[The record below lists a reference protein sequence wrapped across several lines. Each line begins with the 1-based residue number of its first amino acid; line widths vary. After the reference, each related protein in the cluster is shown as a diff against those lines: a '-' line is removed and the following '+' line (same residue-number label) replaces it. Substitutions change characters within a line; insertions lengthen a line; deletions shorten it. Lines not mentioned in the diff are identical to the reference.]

1 MKNIIAIQGFK
12 GSGKDEVAKYLNY
25 LLNTPTCLH
34 SYNIAS
40 VLNFTP
46 VPFMISKRWKIVHYA
61 DKLKEMLSIMM
72 NVDKSK
78 FDDREFKEYYHFDF
92 QKFLLYDS
100 RVKTFGNE
108 PTDKVFARELKK
120 ENRNLA
126 IEYNLSIRQI
136 LQYFGT
142 DIMRKYF
149 GDKLWIYSTL
159 QSGNK
164 SNIVIAD
171 QRFAIENEV
180 VKEYNTFIIH
190 VTRKGCSI
198 GLHSS
203 ERELDTLYKKH
214 KFDIS
219 LVNNG
224 TLKELFNKCKNI
236 VYGYWN

>member
-1 MKNIIAIQGFK
+1 MKNIIVIQGYK
-12 GSGKDEVAKYLNY
+12 DTGKDQTAKYLNY
-25 LLNTPTCLH
+25 ILNTPSWMH
-34 SYNIAS
+34 IYWIAKL
-40 VLNFTP
+40 VNFCP
-46 VPFMISKRWKIVHYA
+46 IFKHWKIVHYA

-72 NVDKSK
+72 NIDKSK
-78 FDDREFKEYYHFDF
+78 FDDREFKEFYRFDF

-108 PTDKVFARELKK
+108 ATDKVFARELKK
-120 ENRNLA
+120 ENRNLTT
-126 IEYNLSIRQI
+126 EYNLSIRQI

-149 GDKLWIYSTL
+149 GDGLWIYSTL
-159 QSGNK
+159 QNREE
-164 SNIVIAD
+164 SNIIIAD
-171 QRFAIENEV
+171 QRFAIENEIT
-180 VKEYNTFIIH
+180 KEYDAFTIH
-190 VTRKGCSI
+190 ITRKGRTA

-203 ERELDTLYKKH
+203 EKELDTLYKNK

-219 LVNNG
+219 LINNG

>member
-1 MKNIIAIQGFK
+1 
-12 GSGKDEVAKYLNY
+12 
-25 LLNTPTCLH
+25 
-34 SYNIAS
+34 
-40 VLNFTP
+40 
-46 VPFMISKRWKIVHYA
+46 
-61 DKLKEMLSIMM
+61 
-72 NVDKSK
+72 
-78 FDDREFKEYYHFDF
+78 
-92 QKFLLYDS
+92 
-100 RVKTFGNE
+100 
-108 PTDKVFARELKK
+108 
-120 ENRNLA
+120 
-126 IEYNLSIRQI
+126 
-136 LQYFGT
+136 
-142 DIMRKYF
+142 MRKYF

-180 VKEYNTFIIH
+180 VKEYNAFIIH

-203 ERELDTLYKKH
+203 ERELDALYKKH